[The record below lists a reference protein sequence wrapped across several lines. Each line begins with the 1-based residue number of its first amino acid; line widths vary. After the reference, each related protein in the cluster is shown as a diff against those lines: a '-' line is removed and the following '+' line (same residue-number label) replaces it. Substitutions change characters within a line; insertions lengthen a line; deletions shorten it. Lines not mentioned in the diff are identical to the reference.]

1 MSETESQDTQLGWHT
16 PKSTNDALESDSEP
30 QEAGHLLTT
39 SERENK
45 DLLRTSL
52 ILGQGLLLSK
62 YQNSGSK
69 FNSGSFG
76 PSKRS
81 AKGKNDITIKD
92 VESQENILEN
102 DGNRDKLHDKGI
114 AMGNIRRTDQVT
126 IDYETASGQDHSQ
139 DSW

>member
-1 MSETESQDTQLGWHT
+1 MGNLNSELSLFTYPFPVYQQFGRATD
-16 PKSTNDALESDSEP
+16 
-30 QEAGHLLTT
+30 
-39 SERENK
+39 K